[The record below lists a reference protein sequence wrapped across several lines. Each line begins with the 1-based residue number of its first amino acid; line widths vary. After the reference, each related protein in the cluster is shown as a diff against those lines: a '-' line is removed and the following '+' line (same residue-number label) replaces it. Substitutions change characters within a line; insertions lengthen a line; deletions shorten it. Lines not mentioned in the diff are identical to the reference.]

1 MKEKVLNKP
10 ATTQEPILD
19 VIANRWS
26 GRAYD
31 ASKLVTQAQIISMLE
46 AARWA
51 PSCFGDEPWRFIV
64 WDKNKDTVAWEKAF
78 DCIVPGNQSWAKNAP
93 VFILICAD
101 TLFSHNQKPNRWG
114 AYDTGAAAVSLCLQA
129 TSMGL
134 MTHQMGGFDGEK
146 ARTAFNI
153 PDQYQMMAML
163 AVGYAAEVD
172 SLSDELKE
180 RELAPRKRHAL
191 SELFYDGVWN
201 QPII

>member
-1 MKEKVLNKP
+1 MKEMQMNKP

-31 ASKLVTQAQIISMLE
+31 AKKPVTQQQIISMLE

-64 WDKNKDTVAWEKAF
+64 WDKNKDAAAWKKAF
-78 DCIVPGNQSWAKNAP
+78 ECLVPGNQAWADNAP
-93 VFILICAD
+93 VLLLICAD
-101 TLFSHNQKPNRWG
+101 TLFTHNQKPNRWG

-146 ARTAFNI
+146 TRETFNI
-153 PDQYQMMAML
+153 PEQFQMMSML
-163 AVGYAAEVD
+163 AVGYAADVD
-172 SLSDELKE
+172 SLTDELKE
-180 RELAPRKRHAL
+180 RELAPRKRKAL
-191 SELFYDGVWN
+191 SELFYEGVWN